1 MNTEEYAVLF
11 INNKY
16 ITTFNKKQEKK
27 TKETKQNKNK
37 IHNKQLI
44 MFEYS

>member
-27 TKETKQNKNK
+27 LNKQNKNK
-37 IHNKQLI
+37 TKTKTKYIINN
-44 MFEYS
+44 

>member
-1 MNTEEYAVLF
+1 MCIMNTEEYAVLF

-27 TKETKQNKNK
+27 TKETKQ
-37 IHNKQLI
+37 KQKQKQNT
-44 MFEYS
+44 